1 MGQRGCGNLSAI
13 QLNQTEL
20 AIVQYLFDHVH
31 DFQSS
36 KVLASQIAVSDK
48 TIRKYI
54 REVESVLEVYGAR
67 IEMKKGSGYRLH
79 IWDKQQFYHLIEVI
93 REQNSFI
100 ENSARIADNQSRERY
115 ILNAILLENRLVT
128 IDDFAE
134 FLFISKSTV
143 STVIQII
150 KNRIRKFGLEIQYDA
165 DGHVRIEGLEV
176 EKRRFILNYFF
187 ALKSVDTINADLID
201 YRFEG
206 FSTETIFIIVLEKCR
221 EFDVRLSDYVLQ
233 NLVLHIALAIKRN
246 EKGFVINKV
255 FDEETI
261 EYSKELFVAEK
272 IVASIEALIDIQFP
286 EDEAKYIALHL
297 KSKAN
302 QTKQE
307 LEQNPSEL
315 GSLEKQLTDALLRM
329 QGHQV
334 AGAGQA
340 GRANEAVDEAVD
352 EANLEHLA
360 KDEGQ
365 AGHGSEGNQAR
376 RVKQRN
382 RPSQAKQ
389 ASQASQVKRAKQA
402 INPNHSTT
410 HQPAAL
416 AFTLDQQLIMGL
428 KVHFEPLLTRL
439 RTGISLKN
447 PLYEEITS
455 KYADVFM
462 ATQQGLKDL
471 PVLASYDVN
480 PHEWAYISLHLLA
493 AVERYKHDHKVNAI
507 VICATGLGSAQMLK
521 NRLENEFSAN
531 LTIVDVISYYQLK
544 DEMLTDIDLIISTI
558 DISTSFY
565 NIPVVK
571 VSVFLNKQ
579 DIDAL
584 NLHIQ
589 RREQS
594 GDSAPFAPTMAEA
607 NELEQIFNR
616 YLNPTRFIVYDGA
629 ETGYDHETD
638 SDQKKSDSDQK
649 DYDEDN
655 VENDSLL
662 ETDYKQEKTDK
673 PEALSQR
680 QALLDQLVEH
690 LSDNAQNP
698 SFYNDLMNQIEIRER
713 FGSVAFSDHVA
724 FPHPA
729 QPVGLTGEIVVGL
742 VPAGLPWDDEHPQVK
757 IVILMSHSRIENKG
771 LDVINSGLAELIR
784 HEDKV
789 AAILD
794 QPTFDNFKQIFM
806 EIVRD

>member
-1 MGQRGCGNLSAI
+1 MGQRGCGKLSAI

-31 DFQSS
+31 DYQSS

-54 REVESVLEVYGAR
+54 RELESVLEVYGAR

-79 IWDKQQFYHLIEVI
+79 IWDKQQFYHLIEAI
-93 REQNSFI
+93 REQNNFI
-100 ENSARIADNQSRERY
+100 ENSATIADNQSRERY
-115 ILNAILLENRLVT
+115 ILNAILLENRCVT
-128 IDDFAE
+128 IDDLAE
-134 FLFISKSTV
+134 VLYISKSTV

-150 KNRIRKFGLEIQYDA
+150 KNRIRKFGLEVQYDL
-165 DGHVRIEGLEV
+165 DGFVKIAGQEV

-187 ALKSVDTINADLID
+187 APKSVDSINADLLD
-201 YRFEG
+201 YKFDG

-221 EFDVRLSDYVLQ
+221 EFEVRLSDYVLQ

-246 EKGFVINKV
+246 EKGFVINNL
-255 FDEETI
+255 FDEEAI

-286 EDEAKYIALHL
+286 QDEAKYIALHL

-302 QTKQE
+302 QTKHE
-307 LEQNPSEL
+307 LEQSSSEV

-329 QGHQV
+329 QGFQV
-334 AGAGQA
+334 AGASQA
-340 GRANEAVDEAVD
+340 G
-352 EANLEHLA
+352 
-360 KDEGQ
+360 
-365 AGHGSEGNQAR
+365 
-376 RVKQRN
+376 
-382 RPSQAKQ
+382 PS
-389 ASQASQVKRAKQA
+389 SRAKQA
-402 INPNHSTT
+402 IHLSRSTPP
-410 HQPAAL
+410 QLPAL

-439 RTGISLKN
+439 KTGISLKN
-447 PLYEEITS
+447 PLYEEITT
-455 KYADVFM
+455 KYAEVFM
-462 ATQQGLKDL
+462 ATKQGLKDL
-471 PVLASYDVN
+471 PLIAGYDIN

-493 AVERYKHDHKVNAI
+493 AVERYKHDHKVNAM

-589 RREQS
+589 RRELS
-594 GDSAPFAPTMAEA
+594 GDSTLLVPTNAEA

-616 YLNPTRFIVYDGA
+616 YLNPARFIVFDDTSIWHERA
-629 ETGYDHETD
+629 IETGSEQTVD
-638 SDQKKSDSDQK
+638 SDR
-649 DYDEDN
+649 
-655 VENDSLL
+655 
-662 ETDYKQEKTDK
+662 DK
-673 PEALSQR
+673 PDQRSQLSQR

-698 SFYNDLMNQIEIRER
+698 NFYKDLMNQIEIRER
-713 FGSVAFSDHVA
+713 FGSVAFSEHVA

-742 VPAGLPWDDEHPQVK
+742 VPDGMPWDAEHRHVK

-789 AAILD
+789 AAILE
-794 QPTFDNFKQIFM
+794 QPTFDNYKKIFM